1 MTTLEKEQM
10 TMPKRTR
17 TKLVRHPRALRGS
30 TASAFLLVSLALCLA
45 FPSSSKAEVDSSIT
59 NCPTGVTGLC
69 TPGTFE
75 SATETVTETI
85 ETTGTGTT
93 TTTTTTT
100 DTTTTTV
107 TNQETGDLLTDTKV
121 NAMGRNQKFG
131 GDMTSDWG
139 GQGPASMRNGSTCG
153 GLGTDKCAEIT
164 GGSTFT
170 STLGQAGVGSTFI
183 QHIDMT
189 HASID
194 PDIERG
200 GQVPWSIRV
209 EKRDASDSIH
219 FRIRK
224 TDGTET
230 VLLGTQTLSA
240 AGANAITNTLFQGN
254 FNFSGAITS
263 LSIEVS
269 GRDINLGIGPLFD
282 DVTVNVIY
290 NVVNTI
296 VTQTITTIEEFVA
309 LGTFDQETI
318 DVATDIFE
326 NNDVSSDPITGDIN
340 IQQPETDTS
349 TETSYES
356 VETEI
361 NDVAMSADF
370 APTVE
375 VANVEMVD
383 TSSIEPVQ
391 TVETVAVSVETEIQT
406 DIEASIQADLPE
418 PTNEPAPQAAEPTK
432 TETASTEPEPTNEPV
447 VESTD
452 ATEEA
457 PAEETTTAEAEPE
470 PEPETATT
478 AEAEQAEPEATD
490 ETSDATEEETEEKP
504 VVAKADKKDEQKE
517 TKSNTAEKKE
527 EPKKVAKADSKKE
540 PKKVTEKQKRQK
552 AKEKAAKKIVKK
564 MGDKGKYETGNQL
577 KTLVV
582 MQVLGNTKEFFS
594 GATVL
599 PDATTFYQPTTLPD
613 ANIPSNNAAQ
623 YLLFGGSSQGHND
636 LVNMQYK

>member
-1 MTTLEKEQM
+1 MNTPEKEQI
-10 TMPKRTR
+10 TMLKRTR
-17 TKLVRHPRALRGS
+17 TKLVKHPKALHGLM
-30 TASAFLLVSLALCLA
+30 APAFLLGLLVLCLA
-45 FPSSSKAEVDSSIT
+45 YPSSSKAEVDSSIT

-75 SATETVTETI
+75 SSTSTSTETT

-107 TNQETGDLLTDTKV
+107 TNEETGDLLTDAKV
-121 NAMGRNQKFG
+121 KAMGRNQRFG

-139 GQGPASMRNGSTCG
+139 GQGPAGIRSGNTCG
-153 GLGTDKCAEIT
+153 DLGTDNCAELT
-164 GGSTFT
+164 GSSSFT
-170 STLGQAGVGSTFI
+170 SSLGQAGIGTTYI
-183 QHIDMT
+183 QTINMSSVNSDID
-189 HASID
+189 
-194 PDIERG
+194 RG

-209 EKRDASDSIH
+209 EKRDANDSIH

-230 VLLGTQTLSA
+230 VLLGTETLSA

-254 FNFSGAITS
+254 FNFSGTITS
-263 LSIEVS
+263 LVVEVS
-269 GRDINLGIGPLFD
+269 GRDISLAIGPLFD

-296 VTQTITTIEEFVA
+296 VTQTIETIEQFVA

-326 NNDVSSDPITGDIN
+326 NNDINSDPITGDIS

-356 VETEI
+356 VETEM
-361 NDVAMSADF
+361 NDVAISADF

-418 PTNEPAPQAAEPTK
+418 PAQETAEPTT

-470 PEPETATT
+470 PEPETTTT
-478 AEAEQAEPEATD
+478 AEAEPEPEPEATE
-490 ETSDATEEETEEKP
+490 ETSDATEEEPEEKP
-504 VVAKADKKDEQKE
+504 VVAKAEKKDEPKE
-517 TKSNTAEKKE
+517 TKSNTAKDKE

-594 GATVL
+594 GVSVL

>member
-1 MTTLEKEQM
+1 MNTPEKEQI
-10 TMPKRTR
+10 TMLKRTR
-17 TKLVRHPRALRGS
+17 TKLVKHPKALHGLM
-30 TASAFLLVSLALCLA
+30 APAFLLGLLVLCLA
-45 FPSSSKAEVDSSIT
+45 YPSSSKAEVDSSIT

-75 SATETVTETI
+75 SSTSTSTETT

-107 TNQETGDLLTDTKV
+107 TNEETGDLLTDTKV

-139 GQGPASMRNGSTCG
+139 GQGPANMPSGSTCG

-269 GRDINLGIGPLFD
+269 GRDINLAIGPLFD
-282 DVTVNVIY
+282 DVTVNVLY

-296 VTQTITTIEEFVA
+296 VTETITTIEQFVA

-326 NNDVSSDPITGDIN
+326 NNDINSDPITGDIS

-356 VETEI
+356 VETEM
-361 NDVAMSADF
+361 NDVAISADF

-418 PTNEPAPQAAEPTK
+418 PAQETAEPTT

-470 PEPETATT
+470 PEPEAT
-478 AEAEQAEPEATD
+478 E
-490 ETSDATEEETEEKP
+490 ETSDATEEEPEEKP
-504 VVAKADKKDEQKE
+504 VVAKAEKKDEPKE
-517 TKSNTAEKKE
+517 TKSNTAKDKE

-594 GATVL
+594 GVSVL

>member
-1 MTTLEKEQM
+1 MA
-10 TMPKRTR
+10 P
-17 TKLVRHPRALRGS
+17 
-30 TASAFLLVSLALCLA
+30 AFLLGLLVLCLA
-45 FPSSSKAEVDSSIT
+45 YPSSSKAEIDSSIT

-75 SATETVTETI
+75 SATETVTETT

-107 TNQETGDLLTDTKV
+107 TNEETGDLLTDAKV
-121 NAMGRNQKFG
+121 KAMGRNQRFG

-139 GQGPASMRNGSTCG
+139 GQGPAGIRSGNTCG
-153 GLGTDKCAEIT
+153 GLGTDKCAELT
-164 GGSTFT
+164 GSSSFT
-170 STLGQAGVGSTFI
+170 SSLGQAGIGTTYI
-183 QHIDMT
+183 QTINMSSVNSDID
-189 HASID
+189 
-194 PDIERG
+194 RG

-209 EKRDASDSIH
+209 EKRDANDSIH

-230 VLLGTQTLSA
+230 VLLGTETLSA

-254 FNFSGAITS
+254 FNFSGTITS
-263 LSIEVS
+263 LVVEVS
-269 GRDINLGIGPLFD
+269 GRDINLAIGPLFD

-296 VTQTITTIEEFVA
+296 VTQTIETIEQFVA
-309 LGTFDQETI
+309 LGNFDQETI

-326 NNDVSSDPITGDIN
+326 NNDINSDPITGDIS

-356 VETEI
+356 VETEM
-361 NDVAMSADF
+361 NDVAISADF

-418 PTNEPAPQAAEPTK
+418 PAQETAEPTT

-470 PEPETATT
+470 PEPETTTT
-478 AEAEQAEPEATD
+478 AEAEPEPEPEATE
-490 ETSDATEEETEEKP
+490 ETSDATEEEPEEKP
-504 VVAKADKKDEQKE
+504 VVAKAEKKDEPKE

-594 GATVL
+594 GVSVL